1 MEFHE
6 ILSEKCEQQLHQ
18 VSPLL
23 TPLYNC
29 LLDYPVFY
37 PIIVL
42 SHSEVMIVDS
52 WLGSRMDLPVKKMF
66 LKSEQS

>member
-1 MEFHE
+1 MPVDGHE
-6 ILSEKCEQQLHQ
+6 ILSEKCEKQLHQ

-52 WLGSRMDLPVKKMF
+52 WLGSRMDLSVRIKF
-66 LKSEQS
+66 